1 MGRVDFDFSD
11 VDSFFEQGGNEVKE
25 VEEKVGKEAVEY
37 AVQHGSYQNHTGTL
51 RKSNKYSVSDEG
63 LELKNDAKSPEGY
76 NYASNVES
84 KGYEVLSGAAL
95 FAEKRLKEEIE

>member
-1 MGRVDFDFSD
+1 M
-11 VDSFFEQGGNEVKE
+11 
-25 VEEKVGKEAVEY
+25 EEKVGKEAVEY
-37 AVQHGSYQNHTGTL
+37 AVQHGSYQNRTGTL

-95 FAEKRLKEEIE
+95 FAEKRLKKEIE

>member
-1 MGRVDFDFSD
+1 MVGVDFDFSD
-11 VDSFFEQGGNEVKE
+11 VDSFFEQGENEVKE
-25 VEEKVGKEAVEY
+25 VEEKVGKAAVEY
-37 AVQHGSYQNHTGTL
+37 AVQHGSYQNRTGTL
-51 RKSNKYSVSDEG
+51 RKSNRYSVSDEG

>member
-11 VDSFFEQGGNEVKE
+11 VDGFFEQGESEVKG
-25 VEEKVGKEAVEY
+25 VEEKVGKEAVDY
-37 AVQHGSYQNHTGTL
+37 AVQHGSYQNRTGTL
-51 RKSNKYSVSDEG
+51 RKSNKYSVTDEG
-63 LELKNDAKSPEGY
+63 LELRNDAKSPEGY